1 MTTGMMTSPGSQFFS
16 SVLPEKIPMVGGA
29 GGVVIG
35 RSDSFE
41 QDSGSMLQI
50 GGGGG
55 GGSGGGL
62 SLGMSV
68 LGKQMMGGG
77 GQGMMFGK

>member
-1 MTTGMMTSPGSQFFS
+1 MTAGMMASPGSQFFS
-16 SVLPEKIPMVGGA
+16 SVLPEKIPVVGGA
-29 GGVVIG
+29 GGMIIG

-77 GQGMMFGK
+77 GQGMMFG